1 MVLNLN
7 YLHVYDVHELALFK
21 SCVTCNSEGLDKM
34 KVIVKDLKY
43 TVNLML
49 KIYS

>member
-34 KVIVKDLKY
+34 KDLKY